1 MKISTLVFLLFAVT
15 LAAKDVANPA
25 IIPVDRKDAF
35 WQKRQEQFNELSK
48 KGEAEV
54 VFLGDSIT
62 QGWEGKGKAFWDEHF
77 APLKAANFG
86 ISGDRTEHVLWRLAN
101 GNFDGL
107 NPKLIVLMIGTNNTG
122 HQGKDGYQCSANETA
137 AGVKEILVR
146 LEEKCPQAKVL
157 LLAIFPRGANTED
170 PMRKQ
175 NDATNALLKEM
186 ADGKRIFWMDLASA
200 FLAENGEL
208 PVEIMPDLLHLSEA
222 GYQRWGEK
230 LLPAVKRLLR
240 VESAVE

>member
-1 MKISTLVFLLFAVT
+1 MKFSTLVFLFSAVSLT
-15 LAAKDVANPA
+15 AKEGSNPA
-25 IIPVDRKDAF
+25 ITPVDRQDAF
-35 WQKRQEQFNELSK
+35 WQKRHEQFNEISK
-48 KGEAEV
+48 QGEAEV

-62 QGWEGKGKAFWDEHF
+62 QGWEGKGKVFWDEHF

-107 NPKLIVLMIGTNNTG
+107 NPKLVVLMIGTNNTG
-122 HQGKDGYQCSANETA
+122 HQGKDGYLCNAEQTA
-137 AGVKEILVR
+137 AGVKEILAV
-146 LEEKCPQAKVL
+146 LEEKVPQAKVL
-157 LLAIFPRGANTED
+157 LLAIFPRGANAED

-175 NDATNALLKEM
+175 NDATNVLLKEM
-186 ADGKRIFWMDLASA
+186 ADGKRVYWKDLAPD
-200 FLAENGEL
+200 FLAENGDL

-230 LLPAVKRLLR
+230 LLPAVKRLLAAGR
-240 VESAVE
+240 QAD